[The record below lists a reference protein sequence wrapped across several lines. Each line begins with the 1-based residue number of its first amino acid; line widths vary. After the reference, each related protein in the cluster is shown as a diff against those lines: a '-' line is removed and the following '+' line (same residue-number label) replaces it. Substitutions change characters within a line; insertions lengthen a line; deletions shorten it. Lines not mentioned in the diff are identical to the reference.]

1 MKPSKQELTSAGE
14 APYGACGK
22 RFFTVEGCRMSFS
35 RRQFLAG
42 ATVAASAST
51 LGLTACS
58 GKSASSGDSATLS
71 FGWWGNDVRN
81 KETDQ
86 AIKAYT
92 KANPKVTVKPQPG
105 EWDSYWDKLS
115 TEVAGKN
122 APDVIQMDMAYISQ
136 YAKNGTLLDLS
147 QYGVDTSKFAPG
159 TVDAGKIDGKLVGVN
174 AGINSL
180 TMMANPEL
188 FEKAGVELPD
198 DTKWTWDDYLN
209 ISAELQAKGP
219 AGTTGNQC
227 AFPTD
232 NLLQIW
238 LRQNGKDLYTADG
251 LAFDAGDLT
260 TYLNLMVKF
269 MNADA
274 MPTASA
280 INEEIG
286 KSMDQSA
293 FGTGKQGFAL
303 YWSNQLAAI
312 NEASGKSMKMLR
324 PPTVAGDAT
333 QRNAWYKASM
343 LWSGYAGTKNPEAV
357 GKLINWWVNNP
368 EAANI
373 CLDER
378 GVPANTEMVKTIE
391 PKLTDAGKA
400 TVKYLD
406 DIKPELG
413 DTPPAPPAGS
423 SEIGDIMQRHT
434 NDILFGKDKPETA
447 APKIISELQAAIK
460 NAQ

>member
-1 MKPSKQELTSAGE
+1 MG
-14 APYGACGK
+14 
-22 RFFTVEGCRMSFS
+22 FN

-42 ATVAASAST
+42 VTIAASAST
-51 LGLTACS
+51 LGLAGCS
-58 GKSASSGDSATLS
+58 GKSSDGSATLN
-71 FGWWGNDVRN
+71 FGFWGNDVRN
-81 KETDQ
+81 KETDE
-86 AIKAYT
+86 AVKAYM
-92 KANPKVTVKPQPG
+92 KANPKVTIKQQPG

-159 TVDAGKIDGKLVGVN
+159 TVDSGKIDGKLVGVN

-180 TMMANPEL
+180 AIFANPDL
-188 FEKAGVELPD
+188 FQKAGVELPD

-209 ISAELQAKGP
+209 ASVELQAKGP
-219 AGTTGNQC
+219 AGTTGTQC

-232 NLLQIW
+232 NMLQIW

-251 LAFDAGDLT
+251 LAFTVDDLT
-260 TYLNLMVKF
+260 QYLNIMVKF
-269 MNADA
+269 MNNKA

-280 INEEIG
+280 INEEVG
-286 KSMDQSA
+286 KSLDQTA
-293 FGTGKQGFAL
+293 FGTGRQGFAL
-303 YWSNQLAAI
+303 YWSNQLEAI
-312 NEASGKSMKMLR
+312 NEASGTSMKMLR

-333 QRNAWYKASM
+333 KANAYYKASM
-343 LWSGYAGTKNPEAV
+343 LWSGYAGTKDPEAV
-357 GKLINWWVNNP
+357 GKLINWWVNNK
-368 EAANI
+368 ACADI

-378 GVPANTEMVKTIE
+378 GTPANTDMVKAIE

-400 TVKYLD
+400 AIKYLD
-406 DIKPELG
+406 DIKPDLG
-413 DTPPAPPAGS
+413 KTPAAPPAGS

-434 NDILFGKDKPETA
+434 NDILFGKDKPATA
-447 APKIISELQAAIK
+447 APKIVSELQDAIK
-460 NAQ
+460 SAQ

>member
-1 MKPSKQELTSAGE
+1 MV
-14 APYGACGK
+14 
-22 RFFTVEGCRMSFS
+22 FN
-35 RRQFLAG
+35 RRQLLAG
-42 ATVAASAST
+42 AAVAASAST
-51 LGLTACS
+51 LGLAGCS
-58 GKSASSGDSATLS
+58 GNSSSGGSATLT

-86 AIKAYT
+86 AVKAYM
-92 KANPKVTVKPQPG
+92 KANPKVTIKQQPG

-159 TVDAGKIDGKLVGVN
+159 TADAGKIDGKLVGVN

-180 TMMANPEL
+180 TLMANPDL
-188 FEKAGVELPD
+188 FEKAGVDLPD

-219 AGTTGNQC
+219 AGTTGTQC

-232 NLLQIW
+232 NMLEIW

-251 LAFDAGDLT
+251 IAFTADDLT
-260 TYLNLMVKF
+260 QYLDLMVKF
-269 MNADA
+269 MNKKA

-280 INEEIG
+280 INEEVG
-286 KSMDQSA
+286 KSMDQTA
-293 FGTGKQGFAL
+293 FGMGKQGFAL

-312 NEASGKSMKMLR
+312 NEASGTTMKMLR
-324 PPTVAGDAT
+324 PPTVAGDAS

-343 LWSGYAGTKNPEAV
+343 LWSGYAGTKEPEAV
-357 GKLINWWVNNP
+357 GKLINWWVNST
-368 EAANI
+368 ACAGI

-378 GVPANTEMVKTIE
+378 GTPANTEIIKAIE
-391 PKLTDAGKA
+391 PKLTEAGRT
-400 TVKYLD
+400 TVKFLD

-413 DTPPAPPAGS
+413 KTPPAPPAGS

-434 NDILFGKDKPETA
+434 NDILFGKDQPASA
-447 APKIISELQAAIK
+447 ATKIVKELQDAIQS
-460 NAQ
+460 AQ